1 LGVLFLMT
9 KQEEIDKRLH
19 ARLKKRPKGWAIHL
33 KNIKIE
39 EFNLSC
45 TKFSVE
51 ELFATPVI
59 YFLEH
64 NGNVVYVGQSESL
77 MTRISQHFA
86 ENTKI
91 FTTFSF
97 IPFKG
102 SYKQRLNAEKK
113 YIKNLCPFYN
123 KVHNN

>member
-1 LGVLFLMT
+1 MT
-9 KQEEIDKRLH
+9 IQEAIDKRRH
-19 ARLKKRPKGWAIHL
+19 IRMSKRPKGWSSHL

-39 EFNLSC
+39 EFTSSC

-59 YFLEH
+59 YFLQH
-64 NGNVVYVGQSESL
+64 NDNVVYVGQSESL

-91 FTTFSF
+91 FTSFSF

-113 YIKNLCPFYN
+113 YIKHLCPFYN
-123 KVHNN
+123 KAHNN

>member
-1 LGVLFLMT
+1 MGVLLLMT
-9 KQEEIDKRLH
+9 IEREIEKRLH

-64 NGNVVYVGQSESL
+64 NGSVVYVGQSESL
-77 MTRISQHFA
+77 MTRISQHFL

-91 FTTFSF
+91 FTSFSF

-113 YIKNLCPFYN
+113 YIKNLSPFYN